1 LLSTY
6 KELRVVKQQQV
17 AKVDTTARDQSLKAA
32 SVDTG
37 GSGETTRKVYRRAD
51 LIRLKMRDP
60 VKYDAMSDEIMA
72 AYSEGR
78 VK

>member
-1 LLSTY
+1 
-6 KELRVVKQQQV
+6 
-17 AKVDTTARDQSLKAA
+17 
-32 SVDTG
+32 VDTG

-60 VKYDAMSDEIMA
+60 GKYDAMSDEIMA